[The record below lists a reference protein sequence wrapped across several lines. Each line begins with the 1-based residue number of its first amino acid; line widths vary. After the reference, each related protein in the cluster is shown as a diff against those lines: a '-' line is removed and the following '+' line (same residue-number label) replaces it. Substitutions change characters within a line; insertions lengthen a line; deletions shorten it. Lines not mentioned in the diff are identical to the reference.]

1 MCFQV
6 RYPLI
11 FRSKP
16 IQIISI
22 PLHHLSAFF
31 QIFSVVIS
39 TPYSV
44 PFLMSQLLFYNV
56 ISEFI
61 LIQFSF
67 IAYTIVWFFLLW
79 NCYPKHLVGVF
90 PKRIACSNWPSAF
103 NLNRNLV
110 LHNVAFFGQMQDIQL
125 RVLVVSLGDL
135 VWLVNDHGQAN
146 YRLYRWSYDR
156 DDYDKIYITNL
167 KTKKTVLLAK
177 GRWLYG

>member
-1 MCFQV
+1 MPEV
-6 RYPLI
+6 KKL
-11 FRSKP
+11 SK
-16 IQIISI
+16 II
-22 PLHHLSAFF
+22 
-31 QIFSVVIS
+31 
-39 TPYSV
+39 
-44 PFLMSQLLFYNV
+44 
-56 ISEFI
+56 
-61 LIQFSF
+61 
-67 IAYTIVWFFLLW
+67 
-79 NCYPKHLVGVF
+79 G
-90 PKRIACSNWPSAF
+90 SAF

-146 YRLYRWSYDR
+146 YILYRWSYDR